1 MYDSFLTSAFA
12 GLHGVIFVGGV
23 RVRRSGHVGH
33 TERDR
38 GLSGGV
44 LLCGVLSVRFVQRL
58 RDQVQHEVSLGELFA
73 AAERLALQVTLD
85 ALEEFFGNLECHRS
99 TFFSHLNAAFLIFN
113 HVVVFLDEICDVLAG
128 SLAQP
133 FSFFTDP
140 LM

>member
-1 MYDSFLTSAFA
+1 MFFCFGFNA

-44 LLCGVLSVRFVQRL
+44 LLRGVLSVRFVQCL

-73 AAERLALQVTLD
+73 GAECFALEVTLD

>member
-1 MYDSFLTSAFA
+1 MRAYTALSSSGVSVSAGVVTSAT
-12 GLHGVIFVGGV
+12 
-23 RVRRSGHVGH
+23 RSATGASV
-33 TERDR
+33 
-38 GLSGGV
+38 GGV

-113 HVVVFLDEICDVLAG
+113 VASRGAKLKF
-128 SLAQP
+128 
-133 FSFFTDP
+133 
-140 LM
+140 